1 MTHNR
6 NIGGYDKLEENK
18 KENKEGIFKRILR
31 KYRGRRKDSFSW
43 ARKKIFQMVADS
55 NEYSS
60 CRRRYRDPQRV

>member
-43 ARKKIFQMVADS
+43 ARKKIFQMVADTVGIQ
-55 NEYSS
+55 EQGLTVPF
-60 CRRRYRDPQRV
+60 C

>member
-43 ARKKIFQMVADS
+43 ARKKIFQMVADTLHS
-55 NEYSS
+55 LI
-60 CRRRYRDPQRV
+60 VTIALW